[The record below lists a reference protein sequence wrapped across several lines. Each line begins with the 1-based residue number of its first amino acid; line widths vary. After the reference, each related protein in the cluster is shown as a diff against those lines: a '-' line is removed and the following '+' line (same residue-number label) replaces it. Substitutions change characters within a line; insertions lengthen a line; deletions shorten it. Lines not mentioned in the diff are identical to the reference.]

1 MISWSQLTPSERRTV
16 DREGTRDLWFLVGLV
31 ALLIAVVGFTIG
43 DPGDRT
49 QPAACT
55 SPAGVTAPGSG
66 LPTVEPGA
74 VCGGGS

>member
-16 DREGTRDLWFLVGLV
+16 DREDTADLWFLVGLV
-31 ALLIAVVGFTIG
+31 ALLIAVVGFTVG
-43 DPGDRT
+43 DPGDKT
-49 QPAACT
+49 ACT

-74 VCGGGS
+74 VCGGG